1 MASSREGWCRFSL
14 CGGNWLFRT
23 LKKIVVTERLCPRF
37 TSHSLERMNAK
48 ITTLSFVALAAA
60 GVAFTQNGRGLEARF
75 DQFDTNKDGV
85 LSGTELDAS
94 PILRRLDLNGDG
106 RITKQ
111 EALEAL
117 GKLQGLVKPAD
128 SSGSDPNNTG
138 AVFRAMDKNA
148 DGKLSREEL
157 TNAEIFARLDIDKD
171 GSVTREEAIKMIG
184 EVIPEKWRKRREE
197 VATGAATPAPALSPQ
212 EMPRRLKGSEHG
224 VGRQVADLKLT
235 DAKGGEVSLTAS
247 LKDHKAL
254 VIGMVNTTCP
264 ISAKLAPEMARIE
277 NEYGARGV
285 GFLFVSPKDGDS
297 DAELLKF
304 AADQSLK
311 SPFARDAKGEVVATL
326 GATTTTEVF
335 VLDASRTLIYRGAV
349 NDQYGLGYA
358 KEAPTESFLRSAL
371 DALLGGGKPSTVAT
385 TAPGCALDVPAKS
398 EPQTAATSLTWHREI
413 SRIMQSHCVECHH
426 ADGLA
431 PFSLETYAD
440 VIEHAGMIKKQVTR
454 GAMPPWFAARQP
466 TEKESPWANDCSLS
480 DRDKADLLAWLDS
493 SRPEGNLKDAPV
505 ARKWANEWT
514 IGKPDYV
521 VQLPRPVSI
530 KAEGTM
536 PYQVVNVE
544 TELSEDKWV
553 QGYEIL
559 PTDRKVVHH
568 VIVSVHPK
576 GARIRDREEG
586 AGGYWAAYVP
596 GNSKQIYPDGFARRL
611 PAGSIVSF
619 QIHYTPTGKATT
631 DQLRM
636 GLIFAKQ
643 TPRYAV
649 ETTSVPRRAINIPP
663 GAANHVETEVRTIPF
678 DMNAMA
684 FLAHMHV
691 RGRSFKYELIKP
703 DGTAET
709 LLDIPRYDFNWQLRY
724 DLGQYRVLPKG
735 SQLKITA
742 VYDNS
747 AANPA
752 NPDPAKFVKWGPQTQ
767 DEMMIGYIE
776 HFVPVGSGKV
786 ASN

>member
-1 MASSREGWCRFSL
+1 
-14 CGGNWLFRT
+14 
-23 LKKIVVTERLCPRF
+23 
-37 TSHSLERMNAK
+37 MNAR
-48 ITTLSFVALAAA
+48 TTVLSIAALAAA
-60 GVAFTQNGRGLEARF
+60 GAAFTQNGRSLEARF

-106 RITKQ
+106 NVTKT
-111 EALEAL
+111 EALEAV
-117 GKLQGLVKPAD
+117 GKLQGLLKPD
-128 SSGSDPNNTG
+128 NTSGGDTNTTG
-138 AVFRAMDKNA
+138 VVFRAMDKNG

-157 TNAEIFARLDIDKD
+157 NNPEIFAKLDIDKD
-171 GSVTREEAIKMIG
+171 GNVTREEAVKVIG

-197 VATGAATPAPALSPQ
+197 IAPGAAAQAPAVSLQ

-224 VGRQVADLKLT
+224 VGKLVADLKIT
-235 DAKGGEVSLTAS
+235 DAKGAEVSLSGS
-247 LKDHKAL
+247 LRGHKAL

-277 NEYGARGV
+277 NEYGAKGV

-297 DAELLKF
+297 DEDLLKF
-304 AADQSLK
+304 AAAQSLK
-311 SPFARDAKGEVVATL
+311 SAFARDAMGEVVSEL

-335 VLDASRTLIYRGAV
+335 VLDASRTLVYRGAV
-349 NDQYGLGYA
+349 NDQYGLGYS

-371 DALLGGGKPSTVAT
+371 DAMLSGVKPATVAT
-385 TAPGCALDVPAKS
+385 TAPGCALDLPAKK
-398 EPQTAATSLTWHREI
+398 ETQTAATSLTWHREI

-454 GAMPPWFAARQP
+454 GAMPPWFAARLP
-466 TEKESPWANDCSLS
+466 NEKESPWSNDCSLS
-480 DRDKADLLAWLDS
+480 DYDKAALLSWLDS
-493 SRPEGNLKDAPV
+493 SRPEGDAKDAPV
-505 ARKWANEWT
+505 ARKWSSEWT
-514 IGKPDYV
+514 IGKPDYI

-544 TELSEDKWV
+544 TELKEDKWV
-553 QGYEIL
+553 QGYELL

-576 GARIRDREEG
+576 GARIREREEG

-596 GNSKQIYPDGFARRL
+596 GNAKQIYPDGFARRL
-611 PAGSIVSF
+611 PAGSVVSF
-619 QIHYTPTGKATT
+619 QIHYTPSGKATS

-636 GLIFAKQ
+636 GLIFARQ
-643 TPRYAV
+643 IPRYAV
-649 ETTSVPRRAINIPP
+649 ETTGVPRRAISIPP

-691 RGRSFKYELIKP
+691 RGKAFKYELIKP
-703 DGTAET
+703 DGTTET

-724 DLGQYRVLPKG
+724 DLDQYRVLPKG
-735 SQLKITA
+735 SQIKITA

-752 NPDPAKFVKWGPQTQ
+752 NPDPAKLVKWGPQTQ